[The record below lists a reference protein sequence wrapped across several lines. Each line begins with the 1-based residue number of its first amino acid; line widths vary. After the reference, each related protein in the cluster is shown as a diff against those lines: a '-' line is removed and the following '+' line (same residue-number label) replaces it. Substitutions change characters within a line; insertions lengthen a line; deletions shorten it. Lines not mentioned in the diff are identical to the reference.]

1 MSSSSSSQ
9 GTTRPFKGSK
19 NSSSQNPHIKV
30 KIDQHF
36 KAKVYTSGS
45 TIAGH
50 VAVHASR
57 DTSFDDLDIVLVGI
71 SATRLDFV
79 QQYPSHS
86 FRPFLKIRMPVP
98 ESHLPED
105 RLFRAGCRY
114 AIPFHFVV
122 PHHLT
127 IGACNHGCS
136 SPDVRERHLRLPPS
150 LGVWDADDQAPDMT
164 QIEYAI
170 NAKAIQ
176 RGNVGAAV
184 KVMEAH
190 HILKVLPS
198 LPEDAPL
205 DVTPGDEWYKPS
217 KTKTIRKSLF
227 SSKTGQFTASA
238 LQPNAVMLSA
248 DGHKSSMTNV
258 RVNLEYAPSSAETA
272 PPKINSVTGKL
283 VSTTFFSAVPV
294 DHLPNL
300 GSRTNCQSTPCLNYT
315 TTHSLFALPVE
326 SVSWAQRDA
335 SSQSRRDSGYS
346 STVAEGE
353 ASETDASRRRR
364 RQSGKGRRGSKKPKV
379 PTTKHATNLEIPFT
393 VSSSNK
399 KLFLPSFHSCL
410 ISRAYTLQLTLSV
423 GPTNTAIALAVP
435 LQIGVETAYEP
446 QGDELPTFESAVAQ
460 AEGGEA
466 DAYLEPRGMRAPES
480 ELQSNTLLPGYNE
493 LGRRTMSVA

>member
-1 MSSSSSSQ
+1 ME
-9 GTTRPFKGSK
+9 
-19 NSSSQNPHIKV
+19 V

-50 VAVHASR
+50 VAVHVLR
-57 DTSFDDLDIVLVGI
+57 DTSFDSLDIVFVGI

-86 FRPFLKIRMPVP
+86 FRPFLKIRMPIQ
-98 ESHLPED
+98 ESELPEG
-105 RLFRAGCRY
+105 RLFRAGCEY
-114 AIPFHFVV
+114 KIPFHFVV
-122 PHHLT
+122 PHQLT
-127 IGACNHGCS
+127 IGACNHTCL
-136 SPDVRERHLRLPPS
+136 SPDVRDRHLRLPPS
-150 LGVWDADDQAPDMT
+150 LGAWDADDQAPDMT

-176 RGNVGAAV
+176 HGNGTAV
-184 KVMEAH
+184 KVLEAH
-190 HILKVLPS
+190 HVLKVLPS

-205 DVTPGDEWYKPS
+205 DITFRDEWYKLS

-248 DGHKSSMTNV
+248 DGHKSSMTTV
-258 RVNLEYAPSSAETA
+258 RVNMEYAPSSAETA

-300 GSRTNCQSTPCLNYT
+300 GSRTNCESTPCLNYT
-315 TTHSLFALPVE
+315 TTHSLFTLPVE
-326 SVSWAQRDA
+326 SVSWMQQDA
-335 SSQSRRDSGYS
+335 SSHSRRDSGYS
-346 STVAEGE
+346 STVVEGD
-353 ASETDASRRRR
+353 ASETDASERRR
-364 RQSGKGRRGSKKPKV
+364 RQSSNGKSSKKPKLSTV
-379 PTTKHATNLEIPFT
+379 KHTTDLEIPFT
-393 VSSSNK
+393 VSNSNK

-410 ISRAYTLQLTLSV
+410 ISRTYTLQLSLSV

-435 LQIGVETAYEP
+435 LQIGVETIYEP
-446 QGDELPTFESAVAQ
+446 QGDELPSFESALAQ
-460 AEGGEA
+460 AEGEEA
-466 DAYLEPRGMRAPES
+466 DAYLQPRVMHVPES
-480 ELQSNTLLPGYNE
+480 GSQSNALLPGYNE
-493 LGRRTMSVA
+493 LGRRTISVA